1 MRRATLYKHFRDK
14 DDLLVHIVQEQ
25 VRRFTFQNRVPFD
38 PRRLGA
44 YYTGMFESLLGF
56 LEENAAVSR
65 AVFGGVGEPS
75 RTRHH
80 LGGDGGRHGR
90 EASPVGFRGARAYG
104 DPDMIA
110 AMHIGAVMECARWW
124 ILRGG
129 HLSREEV
136 VRQFGNVMMRF

>member
-1 MRRATLYKHFRDK
+1 MRRATFYKHFRDK

-56 LEENAAVSR
+56 LEENVAVSR
-65 AVFGGVGEPS
+65 AVFGGSANRPVLDIISAEM
-75 RTRHH
+75 
-80 LGGDGGRHGR
+80 
-90 EASPVGFRGARAYG
+90 EADMAEKLRRSDSAVLAAYG